1 MIQKIYKGSD
11 ILIELALKDMEGT
24 AYRLD
29 AVTRFNIKFFTANPE
44 TYIEASY
51 ENGEYNGIQ
60 KEDDADCVVLNA
72 ADLDKLEDGI
82 IHYTYSVR
90 IVNDSFDD
98 GFYDE
103 VVTDESNLYLKSD
116 FVCI

>member
-11 ILIELALKDMEGT
+11 VLIELALKDMEGT

-29 AVTRFNIKFFTANPE
+29 SVTRFNIKFFTTNPE

-60 KEDDADCVVLNA
+60 NEEDADYVVLNA
-72 ADLDKLEDGI
+72 TDLDKLEDGI

-90 IVNDSFDD
+90 IVNGSFDD

-116 FVCI
+116 FACI